1 MSHRAKMTTFPRTM
15 LQRDP
20 KGGKERN
27 ILQKIYIGKGKRL
40 ILLFVDFSK
49 SGWYEREAKS
59 RVKEKKPPKAA
70 IKNIHKHIK
79 TVHRWIL
86 VVQKTADLS
95 QGNRWHRFE
104 RGLLAEFAAD
114 GGCVPPDLQPT
125 LPAQSKKSPW
135 RIDGFKFLV
144 WNVEDPPPIKICK
157 RSAFFFS
164 GASNS
169 RKLAKLQTFATCF
182 HVLYDFEE

>member
-1 MSHRAKMTTFPRTM
+1 MDFLLP
-15 LQRDP
+15 
-20 KGGKERN
+20 
-27 ILQKIYIGKGKRL
+27 IGESF
-40 ILLFVDFSK
+40 IFFALFF
-49 SGWYEREAKS
+49 
-59 RVKEKKPPKAA
+59 
-70 IKNIHKHIK
+70 
-79 TVHRWIL
+79 WIL

-144 WNVEDPPPIKICK
+144 
-157 RSAFFFS
+157 
-164 GASNS
+164 
-169 RKLAKLQTFATCF
+169 
-182 HVLYDFEE
+182 